1 VAGFEP
7 DRDSVVLEDGERIAY
22 RTLVVAPGIQ
32 LNWHGIEG
40 LSETLGRNGVTS
52 NYKFDLAP
60 YTWELVQNL
69 RGGRAVFTQPPMP
82 IKCAG
87 APQKAMYL
95 SCDYWR
101 RQRRLDDVQVDFFN
115 AGGVLFGVPD
125 YVPALE
131 SYVEGYSANAEG
143 PWMACRSGS
152 AAART
157 HAPRSSAGPDCLSW
171 LGQRLSGLAIV
182 SPPLPLP

>member
-1 VAGFEP
+1 MAAVGGCRVRAGAQL
-7 DRDSVVLEDGERIAY
+7 RVLEDGERIAY
-22 RTLVVAPGIQ
+22 RALVVSPGIK
-32 LNWHGIEG
+32 LNWQAIEG

-69 RGGRAVFTQPPMP
+69 KGGRALFSQPPMP

-95 SCDYWR
+95 SCDYWKK
-101 RQRRLDDVQVDFFN
+101 QNRLSDIDVEFYN

-131 SYVEGYSANAEG
+131 KYVEAYGVDMNFQHNLIAVDGEAQRGQPS
-143 PWMACRSGS
+143 R
-152 AAART
+152 RVT
-157 HAPRSSAGPDCLSW
+157 RSSPGS
-171 LGQRLSGLAIV
+171 ST
-182 SPPLPLP
+182 